1 MKKKKKKKKT
11 IKNKIN
17 KNWKRTWNN
26 ALYRV
31 YILGHKK

>member
-1 MKKKKKKKKT
+1 MKKKKKKKT
-11 IKNKIN
+11 IKNKTN

-31 YILGHKK
+31 